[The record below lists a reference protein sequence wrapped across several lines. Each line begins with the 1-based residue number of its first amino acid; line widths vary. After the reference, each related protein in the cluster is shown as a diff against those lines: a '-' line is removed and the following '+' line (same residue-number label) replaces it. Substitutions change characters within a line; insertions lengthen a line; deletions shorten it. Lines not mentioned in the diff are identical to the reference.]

1 LNRLSV
7 IIPAFNEEMSIVS
20 AVLKVRD
27 VLKRSGIQGEVV
39 VVDDGSTDATGRLA
53 SDAGAR
59 VLSHGSNRGY
69 GAALKTGIG
78 RTDSDLLAIMD
89 ADGTYPAERIP
100 DLIAAMEGAEMAVGS
115 RTGGTVRIPLAR
127 KPAKWVLNRL
137 ANHLTGT
144 RIPDLNSGLRV
155 FTRNLAMRYM
165 HLLPDGFSFTTTVT
179 VASLCDGLPVAFV
192 PVDYHTRVGTSKIR
206 PGHFAGF
213 LMLVFRLAVLFRP
226 LKVFLPVSLALFLAG
241 LLKLSLDM
249 VIAVGSVGLGA
260 RLLSFPVISTSTVIF
275 LVSGL
280 QVLLVGMVAEAL
292 AVRR

>member
-1 LNRLSV
+1 M
-7 IIPAFNEEMSIVS
+7 PAFNEEQSIVS
-20 AVLKVRD
+20 TVRKVRD
-27 VLKRSGIQGEVV
+27 VMERSGIPGEVV
-39 VVDDGSTDATGRLA
+39 VVDDGSTDTTGELA
-53 SDAGAR
+53 STAGAR
-59 VLSHGSNRGY
+59 VLAHPVNRGY

-78 RTDSDLLAIMD
+78 GTDSDLLAIID

-100 DLIAAMEGAEMAVGS
+100 DLLAAMEGAEMAVGS

-127 KPAKWVLNRL
+127 KPAKWILNRL
-137 ANHLTGT
+137 ANRLTGI
-144 RIPDLNSGLRV
+144 RIPDLNSGLRI
-155 FTRNLAMRYM
+155 FTRKLALRYM
-165 HLLPDGFSFTTTVT
+165 NLLPDGFSFTTTVT

-192 PVDYHTRVGTSKIR
+192 PVDYHTREGTSKIR

-241 LLKLSLDM
+241 LLKLALDM
-249 VIAVGSVGLGA
+249 TIAVGSVGLGA
-260 RLLSFPVISTSTVIF
+260 ELLSYPVISTSTVIF
-275 LVSGL
+275 MVSGL